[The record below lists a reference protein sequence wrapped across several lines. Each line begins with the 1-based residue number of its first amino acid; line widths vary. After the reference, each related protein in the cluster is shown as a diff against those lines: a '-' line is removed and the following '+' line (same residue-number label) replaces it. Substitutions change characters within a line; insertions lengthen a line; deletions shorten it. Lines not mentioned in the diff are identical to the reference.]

1 MQTMLLGGQ
10 MVEKSKIV
18 DLNEYRTRK
27 KIKGIKEMLNTL
39 DTMPPYMPFTIKDI
53 EPEGMLMCRYT
64 MGLPLAGYQLPLHRI
79 FYITD

>member
-10 MVEKSKIV
+10 MVDESKIV

-53 EPEGMLMCRYT
+53 EPEGMLMCRHT
-64 MGLPLAGYQLPLHRI
+64 MGLPWACSKSPSNRI

>member
-1 MQTMLLGGQ
+1 MGFGGDTI
-10 MVEKSKIV
+10 MVKDKSKIV

-39 DTMPPYMPFTIKDI
+39 NTMPPYIPFTIKDI

-64 MGLPLAGYQLPLHRI
+64 MGLPLAGYQLPSNRI